1 MIDFILSELEDGDDL
16 DFIFSINDNLI
27 IRDFS
32 RKLEKYSD
40 QCRGYDIFLMNNEL
54 QRKDYRVV
62 NYWFMFGQVVL
73 RNNDL
78 VKRKFNKDL
87 L

>member
-16 DFIFSINDNLI
+16 DFIFSVNDNLI

-32 RKLEKYSD
+32 CKLEKYSD
-40 QCRGYDIFLMNNEL
+40 QCGGYDIFLMNNEL
-54 QRKDYRVV
+54 QRKDCRVV
-62 NYWFMFGQVVL
+62 NYQFMFGQVVL

-78 VKRKFNKDL
+78 VNRKFNKDL